1 MAVPFSDRVVV
12 PRGVVTRAVGGST
25 VLLNSQTGRYF
36 TLDDIGTRA
45 WTALIGSTSIQAAF
59 DRLLVDFQADPQQL
73 RLDLETLIDDL
84 AERGLVEIQ
93 RA

>member
-1 MAVPFSDRVVV
+1 MAVLFSDRVMV
-12 PRGVVTRAVGGST
+12 PRGIVTRAVGGST

-45 WTALIGSTSIQAAF
+45 WRALIECASIQAAF
-59 DRLLVDFQADPQQL
+59 DRLVAEFQADPQQL
-73 RLDLETLIDDL
+73 RLDLEALIDDL

-93 RA
+93 HA

>member
-1 MAVPFSDRVVV
+1 MV
-12 PRGVVTRAVGGST
+12 PRGIVTRAVGGST

-45 WTALIGSTSIQAAF
+45 WTALIESTSIQSAF
-59 DRLLVDFQADPQQL
+59 DRLVAEFQADPQQL
-73 RLDLETLIDDL
+73 RIDLEGLIDDL